1 MVRDSDPGIHLYF
14 FITIPISEKCGS
26 PVTTTACIS
35 WAVDAIMASAIEMP
49 GFLIDPADRAIEI
62 VTGII
67 GISASDFL
75 VNPSESSL
83 HTLHLSPV
91 SGNY

>member
-1 MVRDSDPGIHLYF
+1 
-14 FITIPISEKCGS
+14 
-26 PVTTTACIS
+26 
-35 WAVDAIMASAIEMP
+35 MASAIEMP
-49 GFLIDPADRAIEI
+49 GFLIDPADRVIDI

-83 HTLHLSPV
+83 HILHLSPV